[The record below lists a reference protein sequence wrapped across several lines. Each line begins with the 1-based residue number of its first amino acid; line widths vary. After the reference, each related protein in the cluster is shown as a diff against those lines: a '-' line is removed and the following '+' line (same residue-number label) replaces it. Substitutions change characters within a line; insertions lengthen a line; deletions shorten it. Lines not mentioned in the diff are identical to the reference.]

1 MLVNLQISMCQW
13 MIQGNRD
20 YKCNM
25 CAVIR
30 VFLILIY
37 AINVLEKLVSTK
49 LIVEHGRRGL
59 NKNPNIFPWRKSP
72 CFAYNSSRF
81 NGCAKFVALRA
92 GTLPGA
98 GFFSICIHGE
108 NVTPTN
114 KSGNEKRRSPD
125 GVWLA
130 VGRRNR
136 AVRLSLVILV
146 AR

>member
-1 MLVNLQISMCQW
+1 MRVNLQTSMHHW
-13 MIQGNRD
+13 MIQGITSAM
-20 YKCNM
+20 YTVTC
-25 CAVIR
+25 

-37 AINVLEKLVSTK
+37 AINVLEKPVITTK
-49 LIVEHGRRGL
+49 LIVKHGRWEL
-59 NKNPNIFPWRKSP
+59 NKNPNIFPWRESP
-72 CFAYNSSRF
+72 CFAYNSSSRF
-81 NGCAKFVALRA
+81 NGCTKFVALRA

-98 GFFSICIHGE
+98 GFFSICIHGG
-108 NVTPTN
+108 NVTSAN